1 MSVLISIHVL
11 SRLACRF
18 HICLHIC
25 IYVMIILLRNNI
37 GLLDFKLSSGGL
49 LTTFLENNAN
59 HAAKILKVPMPT
71 LSDVQETRA

>member
-1 MSVLISIHVL
+1 
-11 SRLACRF
+11 
-18 HICLHIC
+18 
-25 IYVMIILLRNNI
+25 MIILLRNNI